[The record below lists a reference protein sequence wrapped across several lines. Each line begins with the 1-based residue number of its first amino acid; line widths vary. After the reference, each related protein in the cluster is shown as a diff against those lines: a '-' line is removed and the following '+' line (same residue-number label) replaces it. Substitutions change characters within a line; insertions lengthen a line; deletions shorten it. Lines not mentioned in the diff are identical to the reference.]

1 MQNKALLPQALV
13 LLTDVDYLVKIL
25 QYSGSQRISNYLTFQ
40 SVDFE
45 RIRRWSFQKRL
56 VCTNFDIYVFT
67 SYLNMHVRACVRA
80 CVHAYVCS
88 YISAKHLHGLYQSFD
103 VHHYPFIYMSLQSN

>member
-13 LLTDVDYLVKIL
+13 LLTDVGYLVKIL
-25 QYSGSQRISNYLTFQ
+25 QFSGSQRISNYLTFQ

-45 RIRRWSFQKRL
+45 RIRGWSFQKRL

-67 SYLNMHVRACVRA
+67 SYLNMHVRACV
-80 CVHAYVCS
+80 HAYVCS
-88 YISAKHLHGLYQSFD
+88 YMSANIPHMINHF
-103 VHHYPFIYMSLQSN
+103 VCIF